1 MERPMS
7 DRASPVNQIFTFV
20 RREAEGMEIAEVER
34 HLLSLV
40 MAVGRAALEEF
51 VAVKG
56 SGYAGKEIVDGQDNR
71 RPYVRDRNSAYR
83 SIFGTIFIAR
93 AYCHHAGSPGE
104 FPLDG
109 ELNLP
114 DRGYSYL
121 VQEFSSRLAIT
132 MSYEDAQ
139 EILTSVFPVKMPIR
153 SLESIVGDMCDEVG
167 RSYEETEPP
176 DGCPQAVVTVA
187 TVDK

>member
-1 MERPMS
+1 M
-7 DRASPVNQIFTFV
+7 
-20 RREAEGMEIAEVER
+20 
-34 HLLSLV
+34 
-40 MAVGRAALEEF
+40 
-51 VAVKG
+51 
-56 SGYAGKEIVDGQDNR
+56 
-71 RPYVRDRNSAYR
+71 
-83 SIFGTIFIAR
+83 
-93 AYCHHAGSPGE
+93 
-104 FPLDG
+104 DG